1 MATVYAPQAARAP
14 NRKRVLM
21 NGTLFTPEGACKV
34 LLRDISRTGAQV
46 CTETPIAS
54 ECDAVFKRGSV
65 FAAARIAWSSP
76 REAGLRFYREL
87 TTDELDSM
95 FHPLVRIGR

>member
-1 MATVYAPQAARAP
+1 
-14 NRKRVLM
+14 M
-21 NGTLFTPEGACKV
+21 NGTLFTPEGAYRV

-46 CTETPIAS
+46 FAEAPIAA

-65 FAAARIAWSSP
+65 FAAARVAWSNQ

-87 TTDELDSM
+87 TSAELNSM
-95 FHPLVRIGR
+95 FHPVVRMGA